1 MDKRPVI
8 DDTTGMKAI
17 LLAALIPT
25 GVLAA
30 GPEPAVL
37 GHLETQNRVITIFA
51 GEKPRYTVATK
62 DGKVLAERM
71 TPDQL
76 QKASPELAKFLRD
89 ALAPRAGIA
98 DARLLR

>member
-17 LLAALIPT
+17 VLATLLPVSALAA
-25 GVLAA
+25 
-30 GPEPAVL
+30 ESKPAVL

-51 GEKPRYTVATK
+51 GEKPTYTVATK
-62 DGKVLAERM
+62 DGKVLAERI
-71 TPDQL
+71 TPEQL
-76 QKASPELAKFLRD
+76 QKKDAELAKFLRD

-98 DARLLR
+98 DASLRR